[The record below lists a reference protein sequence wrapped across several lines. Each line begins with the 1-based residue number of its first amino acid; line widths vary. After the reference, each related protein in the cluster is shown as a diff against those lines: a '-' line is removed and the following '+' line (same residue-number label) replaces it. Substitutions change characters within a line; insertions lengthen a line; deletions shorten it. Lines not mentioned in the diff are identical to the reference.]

1 MIKQSLSTIDAACYS
16 ISATID
22 NAETKK
28 VSMQFDLCHAVPQSA
43 PDFIKSSADPNSPL
57 GFVEVDKFTLQHSR
71 FLMCLP

>member
-28 VSMQFDLCHAVPQSA
+28 VSMQFDFAMQFH
-43 PDFIKSSADPNSPL
+43 N
-57 GFVEVDKFTLQHSR
+57 QH
-71 FLMCLP
+71 LILLKVVLIPIVL